1 MHDEY
6 PFRWCLLDAGCM
18 AFASAAVSGLVSVAR
33 RLLAIDQ
40 LPRSQRGVM
49 RAVRRCVGGFI
60 VGGAA
65 SGALCLLGG
74 EIWPTRL
81 ASVAA
86 TTVLM
91 GVALDYSSE
100 RASGLLRAMLV
111 MMARTYLREMSQ
123 AIPVEEEAPRS
134 QPQRSF
140 PDDAPGDGRS
150 Q

>member
-1 MHDEY
+1 M
-6 PFRWCLLDAGCM
+6 
-18 AFASAAVSGLVSVAR
+18 
-33 RLLAIDQ
+33 
-40 LPRSQRGVM
+40 
-49 RAVRRCVGGFI
+49 

-74 EIWPTRL
+74 DLWPTRL

-134 QPQRSF
+134 PPQRSF
-140 PDDAPGDGRS
+140 PDDEPGDGRS

>member
-1 MHDEY
+1 MHEDY
-6 PFRWCLLDAGCM
+6 LFRWCLLDAGCM

-40 LPRSQRGVM
+40 LPRSQRGAM

-65 SGALCLLGG
+65 SGALCLMGG

-86 TTVLM
+86 VTVLI

-111 MMARTYLREMSQ
+111 MMARTYLREMGQ
-123 AIPVEEEAPRS
+123 TIPVEEEAPRS
-134 QPQRSF
+134 PPQRSF
-140 PDDAPGDGRS
+140 PDDEPGGERLP
-150 Q
+150 